1 MTINFTGKTVL
12 VTGGAGG
19 IGSAICK
26 VFAEANANVAI
37 HYHNNNNGAEHTL
50 TSLKRNA
57 HSMHQADLS
66 DPDAVNKLVQSV
78 CKSHGQID
86 VVVNNAAVVEQ
97 YEFDSLS
104 YNDWQDIWKRTIG
117 ANLMGTAYLMFCAA
131 KVMQKKGG
139 GKFVNISS
147 RGAFRGEPKSPAYG
161 ASKAGLNALGQS
173 MAQALAK
180 DNIFVYTI
188 APGFVAT
195 DRVADMVDDSIRAQ
209 SPLNRVA
216 DPEEI
221 ARTALWL
228 AFEGNDFLTGCIV
241 DVNGASYLRS

>member
-1 MTINFTGKTVL
+1 MTIDFTGKTIL
-12 VTGGAGG
+12 VTGASGG
-19 IGSAICK
+19 IGRAIAQA
-26 VFAEANANVAI
+26 FAKANGNVII
-37 HYHNNNNGAEHTL
+37 HYNSNKSGAEDTL
-50 TSLKRNA
+50 KSLSGNGHA
-57 HSMHQADLS
+57 IIQSDLS
-66 DPDAVNKLVQSV
+66 IPQAV
-78 CKSHGQID
+78 KSMVYSIGALD

-97 YEFDSLS
+97 FDFDALD
-104 YNDWQDIWKRTIG
+104 YNQWQDVWDRTIS
-117 ANLMGTAYLMFCAA
+117 ANLLGPAYLMFCAA
-131 KVMQKKGG
+131 KAMQKNGG

-147 RGAFRGEPKSPAYG
+147 RGAFRGEPKAPAYG

-188 APGFVAT
+188 APGFVET
-195 DRVADMVDDSIRAQ
+195 DRVKDMINDDIKAQ

-216 DPEEI
+216 KPEEV

-228 AFEGNDFLTGCIV
+228 ASDGNDFLTGAIV

>member
-1 MTINFTGKTVL
+1 MTIDFTGKTIL
-12 VTGGAGG
+12 VTGASGG
-19 IGSAICK
+19 IGRAIAQA
-26 VFAEANANVAI
+26 FAKANGNVII
-37 HYHNNNNGAEHTL
+37 HYNSNKSGAEDTL
-50 TSLKRNA
+50 KSLSGNGHA
-57 HSMHQADLS
+57 IIQSDLS
-66 DPDAVNKLVQSV
+66 IPRAV
-78 CKSHGQID
+78 KSMVNSIGALD

-97 YEFDSLS
+97 FDFDALD
-104 YNDWQDIWKRTIG
+104 YNQWQDVWDRTIS
-117 ANLMGTAYLMFCAA
+117 ANLLGPAYLMFCAA
-131 KVMQKKGG
+131 KAMQKNGG

-147 RGAFRGEPKSPAYG
+147 RGAFRGEPKAPAYG

-188 APGFVAT
+188 APGFVET
-195 DRVADMVDDSIRAQ
+195 DRVKDMVNDDIKAQ

-216 DPEEI
+216 KPEEV

-228 AFEGNDFLTGCIV
+228 ASDGNDFLTGAIV

>member
-1 MTINFTGKTVL
+1 MTIDFTGKTIL
-12 VTGGAGG
+12 VTGASGG
-19 IGSAICK
+19 IGRAIAQA
-26 VFAEANANVAI
+26 FAKANGNVII
-37 HYHNNNNGAEHTL
+37 HYNSNKSGAEDTL
-50 TSLKRNA
+50 KSLSGNGHA
-57 HSMHQADLS
+57 IIQSDLS
-66 DPDAVNKLVQSV
+66 IPRAV
-78 CKSHGQID
+78 KSMVNSIGTLD

-97 YEFDSLS
+97 FDFDALD
-104 YNDWQDIWKRTIG
+104 YNQWQDVWDRTIS
-117 ANLMGTAYLMFCAA
+117 ANLLGPAYLIFCAA
-131 KVMQKKGG
+131 KAMQKHGG

-147 RGAFRGEPKSPAYG
+147 RGAFRGEPKAPAYG

-188 APGFVAT
+188 APGFVET
-195 DRVADMVDDSIRAQ
+195 DRVKDMINDDIKAQ

-216 DPEEI
+216 KPEEV

-228 AFEGNDFLTGCIV
+228 ASDGNDFLTGAIV

>member
-1 MTINFTGKTVL
+1 MTIDFTGKTIL
-12 VTGGAGG
+12 VTGASGG
-19 IGSAICK
+19 IGRAIAQA
-26 VFAEANANVAI
+26 FAKANGNVII
-37 HYHNNNNGAEHTL
+37 HYNSNKSGAKDTLKSLSGNGHAIIQ
-50 TSLKRNA
+50 S
-57 HSMHQADLS
+57 DLS
-66 DPDAVNKLVQSV
+66 IPQAV
-78 CKSHGQID
+78 KSMVNSIGTLD

-97 YEFDSLS
+97 FDFDALD
-104 YNDWQDIWKRTIG
+104 YNQWQDVWDRTIS
-117 ANLMGTAYLMFCAA
+117 ANLLGPAYLMFCAA
-131 KVMQKKGG
+131 KAMQKNGG

-147 RGAFRGEPKSPAYG
+147 RGAFRGEPKAPAYG

-188 APGFVAT
+188 APGFVET
-195 DRVADMVDDSIRAQ
+195 DRVKDMINDDIKAQ

-216 DPEEI
+216 KPEEV

-228 AFEGNDFLTGCIV
+228 ASDGNDFLTGAIV

>member
-1 MTINFTGKTVL
+1 MTIDFTGKTIL
-12 VTGGAGG
+12 VTGASGG
-19 IGSAICK
+19 IGRAIAQA
-26 VFAEANANVAI
+26 FAKANGNVII
-37 HYHNNNNGAEHTL
+37 HYNSNKSGAEDTL
-50 TSLKRNA
+50 KSLSRNGHA
-57 HSMHQADLS
+57 IIQSDLS
-66 DPDAVNKLVQSV
+66 IPQAV
-78 CKSHGQID
+78 KSMVNSIGTLD

-97 YEFDSLS
+97 FDFDALD
-104 YNDWQDIWKRTIG
+104 YNQWQDVWDRTIS
-117 ANLMGTAYLMFCAA
+117 ANLLGPAYLMFCAA
-131 KVMQKKGG
+131 KAMQKNGG

-147 RGAFRGEPKSPAYG
+147 RGAFRGEPKAPAYG

-188 APGFVAT
+188 APGFVET
-195 DRVADMVDDSIRAQ
+195 NRVKDMINDDIKAQ

-216 DPEEI
+216 KPEEV

-228 AFEGNDFLTGCIV
+228 ASDGNDFLTGAIV

>member
-1 MTINFTGKTVL
+1 MTIDFTGKTIL
-12 VTGGAGG
+12 VTGSSGG
-19 IGSAICK
+19 IGRAIAQA
-26 VFAEANANVAI
+26 FAKANGNVII
-37 HYHNNNNGAEHTL
+37 HYNSNKSGAEDTL
-50 TSLKRNA
+50 KSLSGNGHA
-57 HSMHQADLS
+57 IIQSDLS
-66 DPDAVNKLVQSV
+66 IPQAV
-78 CKSHGQID
+78 KSMVNSIGALD

-97 YEFDSLS
+97 FDFDALD
-104 YNDWQDIWKRTIG
+104 YNQWQDVWDRTIS
-117 ANLMGTAYLMFCAA
+117 ANLLGPAYLMFCAA
-131 KVMQKKGG
+131 KAMQKNGG

-147 RGAFRGEPKSPAYG
+147 RGAFRGEPKAPAYG

-188 APGFVAT
+188 APGFVET
-195 DRVADMVDDSIRAQ
+195 DRVKDMVNDDIKAQ

-216 DPEEI
+216 KPEEV

-228 AFEGNDFLTGCIV
+228 ALDGNDFLTGAIV

>member
-1 MTINFTGKTVL
+1 MTIDFTGKTIL
-12 VTGGAGG
+12 VTGASGG
-19 IGSAICK
+19 IGRAIAQA
-26 VFAEANANVAI
+26 FAKANGNVII
-37 HYHNNNNGAEHTL
+37 HYNSNKSGAEDTL
-50 TSLKRNA
+50 KSLSRNGHA
-57 HSMHQADLS
+57 IIQSDLS
-66 DPDAVNKLVQSV
+66 IPQAV
-78 CKSHGQID
+78 KSMVNSIGTLD

-97 YEFDSLS
+97 FDFDALD
-104 YNDWQDIWKRTIG
+104 YNQWQDVWDRTIS
-117 ANLMGTAYLMFCAA
+117 ANLLGPAYLMFCAA
-131 KVMQKKGG
+131 KAMQKNGG

-147 RGAFRGEPKSPAYG
+147 RGAFRGEPKAPAYG

-188 APGFVAT
+188 APGFVET
-195 DRVADMVDDSIRAQ
+195 DRVKDMINDDIKAQ

-216 DPEEI
+216 KPEEV

-228 AFEGNDFLTGCIV
+228 ASDGNDFLTGAIV

>member
-1 MTINFTGKTVL
+1 MTIDFTGKTIL
-12 VTGGAGG
+12 VTGASGG
-19 IGSAICK
+19 IGRAIAQA
-26 VFAEANANVAI
+26 FAKANGNVII
-37 HYHNNNNGAEHTL
+37 HYNSNKSGAEDTL
-50 TSLKRNA
+50 KSLSGNGHA
-57 HSMHQADLS
+57 IIQSDLS
-66 DPDAVNKLVQSV
+66 IPRAV
-78 CKSHGQID
+78 KSMVNSIGTLD

-97 YEFDSLS
+97 FDFDALD
-104 YNDWQDIWKRTIG
+104 YNQWQDVWDRTIS
-117 ANLMGTAYLMFCAA
+117 ANLLGPAYLMFCAA
-131 KVMQKKGG
+131 KAMQKNGG

-147 RGAFRGEPKSPAYG
+147 RGAFRGEPKAPAYG

-188 APGFVAT
+188 APGFVET
-195 DRVADMVDDSIRAQ
+195 DRVKDIVNDNIKAQ

-216 DPEEI
+216 KPEEV

-228 AFEGNDFLTGCIV
+228 ASDGNDFLTGAIV

>member
-1 MTINFTGKTVL
+1 MTIDFTGKTIL
-12 VTGGAGG
+12 VTGASGG
-19 IGSAICK
+19 IGRAIAQA
-26 VFAEANANVAI
+26 FAKANGNVII
-37 HYHNNNNGAEHTL
+37 HYNSNKSGAEDTL
-50 TSLKRNA
+50 KSLSGNGHA
-57 HSMHQADLS
+57 IIQSDLS
-66 DPDAVNKLVQSV
+66 IPRAV
-78 CKSHGQID
+78 KSMVNSIGTLD

-97 YEFDSLS
+97 FEFDALD
-104 YNDWQDIWKRTIG
+104 YNQWQDVWDRTIS
-117 ANLMGTAYLMFCAA
+117 ANLLGPAYLMFCAA
-131 KVMQKKGG
+131 KAMQKNGG

-147 RGAFRGEPKSPAYG
+147 RGAFRGEPKAPAYG

-188 APGFVAT
+188 APGFVET
-195 DRVADMVDDSIRAQ
+195 DRVKDMVNDDIKAQ

-216 DPEEI
+216 KPEEV

-228 AFEGNDFLTGCIV
+228 ASDGNDFLTGAIV

>member
-1 MTINFTGKTVL
+1 MTIDFTGKTIL
-12 VTGGAGG
+12 VTGASGG
-19 IGSAICK
+19 IGRAIAQA
-26 VFAEANANVAI
+26 FAKANGNVII
-37 HYHNNNNGAEHTL
+37 HYNSNKSGAEDTLKSLSGNGHTIIQ
-50 TSLKRNA
+50 S
-57 HSMHQADLS
+57 DLS
-66 DPDAVNKLVQSV
+66 IPQAV
-78 CKSHGQID
+78 KSMVNSIGALD

-97 YEFDSLS
+97 FDFDALD
-104 YNDWQDIWKRTIG
+104 YNQWQDVWDRTIS
-117 ANLMGTAYLMFCAA
+117 ANLLGPAYLMFCAA
-131 KVMQKKGG
+131 KAMQKNGG

-147 RGAFRGEPKSPAYG
+147 RGAFRGEPKAPAYG

-188 APGFVAT
+188 APGFVET
-195 DRVADMVDDSIRAQ
+195 DRVKDMVNDDIKAQ

-216 DPEEI
+216 KPEEV

-228 AFEGNDFLTGCIV
+228 ASDGNDFLTGAIV

>member
-1 MTINFTGKTVL
+1 MTIDFTGKTIL
-12 VTGGAGG
+12 VTGASGG
-19 IGSAICK
+19 IGRAIAQA
-26 VFAEANANVAI
+26 FAKANGNVII
-37 HYHNNNNGAEHTL
+37 HYNSNKSGAKDTLKSLSGNGHAIIQ
-50 TSLKRNA
+50 S
-57 HSMHQADLS
+57 DLS
-66 DPDAVNKLVQSV
+66 IPQAV
-78 CKSHGQID
+78 KSMVYSIGALD

-97 YEFDSLS
+97 FDFDALD
-104 YNDWQDIWKRTIG
+104 YNQWQDVWDRTIS
-117 ANLMGTAYLMFCAA
+117 ANLLGPAYLMFCAA
-131 KVMQKKGG
+131 KAMQKNGG

-147 RGAFRGEPKSPAYG
+147 RGAFRGEPKAPAYG

-188 APGFVAT
+188 APGFVET
-195 DRVADMVDDSIRAQ
+195 DRVKDMINDDIKAQ

-216 DPEEI
+216 KPEEV

-228 AFEGNDFLTGCIV
+228 ASDGNDFLTGAIV